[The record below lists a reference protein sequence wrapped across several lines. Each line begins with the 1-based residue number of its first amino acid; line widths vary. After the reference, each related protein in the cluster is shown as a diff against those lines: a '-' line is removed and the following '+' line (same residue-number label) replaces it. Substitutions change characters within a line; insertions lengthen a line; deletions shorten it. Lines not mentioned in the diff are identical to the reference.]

1 MLRRVLRFVFS
12 RALGL
17 FFRRI
22 EVAGLDQVPATAP
35 TIFAINHPNGLVD
48 PLLLLCAAPRAV
60 SFLGK
65 APLFSMPVI
74 GWFVKALDTI
84 PVYRRQ
90 DDADTTRNRETFTRA
105 RALLERGGTIAIA
118 PEGTSHSDPDLR
130 PLKTGAARIAL
141 GAGTREPVAIVPVG
155 LFYTDKATFRSSAL
169 VLFGEPLVV
178 ASVTSGTEPP
188 AAEVEAITR
197 TLVERIR
204 SLVVRAD
211 RQEALTVA
219 TRAERILTAALP
231 DPKARSVEEI
241 REVRQRLADGYLTLR
256 DGAPTLL
263 ARFVRRM
270 DRLERAFRMAN
281 LDPTNPVP
289 PPAGAAAVLRAATWL
304 LLRIVIFLPLA
315 LPGLVLH
322 LPGYF
327 ATGVIAPRVAGGHDD
342 VLATIKLIGAAL
354 FYPLTWLATGILVGL
369 QLGPAAGLLAGL
381 FLAPMSGYAALKLVE
396 RFDRFVSGTR
406 AFGLSL
412 FERDHFDRL
421 VSARE
426 EFRRDLLTLE
436 RRLGDPGTPTDSAET
451 TTGPA

>member
-22 EVAGLDQVPATAP
+22 EVAGVEHVPAAAP

-48 PLLLLCAAPRAV
+48 PLLLLCAAPRPV

-90 DDADTTRNRETFTRA
+90 DDADTARNQETFTRA
-105 RALLERGGTIAIA
+105 RALLDRGGTIAIA

-155 LFYTDKATFRSSAL
+155 LFYTDKARFRSSAL

-178 ASVTSGTEPP
+178 APVTSGTEPP
-188 AAEVEAITR
+188 APDVEAVTR
-197 TLVERIR
+197 TLIDRIR

-231 DPKARSVEEI
+231 DPKARTVEEI
-241 REVRQRLADGYLTLR
+241 RVVRQRLADGYLTLR
-256 DGAPTLL
+256 ERAPTLL

-281 LDPTNPVP
+281 LDPANPVP
-289 PPAGAAAVLRAATWL
+289 APAGAGAILRAAIWL

-322 LPGYF
+322 LPGYL
-327 ATGVIAPRVAGGHDD
+327 AIGAIAPRVAKGQDD
-342 VLATIKLIGAAL
+342 VLATVKLIAAAL
-354 FYPLTWLATGILVGL
+354 FYPLTWI
-369 QLGPAAGLLAGL
+369 AAGIVAGL
-381 FLAPMSGYAALKLVE
+381 RFGPVAGALTGVVLAPLSGYAALKLVE

-406 AFGLSL
+406 ALGLSL

-426 EFRRDLLTLE
+426 EF
-436 RRLGDPGTPTDSAET
+436 
-451 TTGPA
+451 